1 MYSRQELREIYDR
14 TSGYCHLCGQKVYF
28 TNYAKPGRRGAWEV
42 EHSNARARGGT
53 ERLNNKYPAHIDC
66 NRDKGIV
73 TTRAARARHG
83 RTKAPL
89 SRERR
94 AAAKSGNAV
103 AAGLIGAAV
112 GSLAGPV
119 GTLVGA
125 GLGLYLGDKENPD
138 R

>member
-1 MYSRQELREIYDR
+1 MYTRQELREIYDR

-28 TNYAKPGRRGAWEV
+28 TNYAKPGSRGAWEV
-42 EHSNARARGGT
+42 EHSHARAHGGT
-53 ERLNNKYPAHIDC
+53 ERINNKYPAHIDC

-94 AAAKSGNAV
+94 AAAKRESAV
-103 AAGLIGAAV
+103 AGGLIGAAV

-119 GTLVGA
+119 GALVCG
-125 GLGLYLGDKENPD
+125 GLGAYIGHKQNPD